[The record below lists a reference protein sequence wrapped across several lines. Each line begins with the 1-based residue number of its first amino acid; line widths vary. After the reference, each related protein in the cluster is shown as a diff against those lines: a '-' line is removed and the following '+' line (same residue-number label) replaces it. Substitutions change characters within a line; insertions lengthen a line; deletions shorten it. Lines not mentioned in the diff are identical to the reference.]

1 MSGIVAGKVAL
12 VTGSGSGTGRASAL
26 KIAQEGAKVVVSDIN
41 VEGGDET
48 VRMIREAGG
57 DATFVRC
64 DVSKAAQVDEGVLA
78 A

>member
-64 DVSKAAQVDEGVLA
+64 DVSKAAQVDGGVLA